1 MKIRS
6 ALFILLLSSLL
17 AGCSHA
23 VDQPKGQSAAA
34 YTDLQETGVKSGGVR
49 MIAVA
54 GGKYKVWT
62 KRVGNNPKI
71 KVLLLHG
78 GPAGTHEVFE
88 CFENFLPKEGIEFIY
103 YDQLESWYSD
113 QPNDSSLWT
122 TEHFVEEVEQVR
134 QALGLNKDNFYLLG
148 HSWGGILAM

>member
-78 GPAGTHEVFE
+78 GPAGTHEYFE
-88 CFENFLPKEGIEFIY
+88 SFDSFFPAEGIEYYY
-103 YDQLESWYSD
+103 YDQLGSYYSD
-113 QPNDSSLWT
+113 QPADSSLWT
-122 TEHFVEEVEQVR
+122 TARFVEEVEEVR
-134 QALGLNKDNFYLLG
+134 TALGMD
-148 HSWGGILAM
+148 SS